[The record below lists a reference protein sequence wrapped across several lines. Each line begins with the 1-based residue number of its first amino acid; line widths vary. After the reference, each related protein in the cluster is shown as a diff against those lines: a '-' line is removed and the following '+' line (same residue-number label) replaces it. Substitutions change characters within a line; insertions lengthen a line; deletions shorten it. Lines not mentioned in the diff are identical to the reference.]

1 MSNRYESELSAFQD
15 EVWSSLEKYG
25 RKLGWGLSGIQPENW
40 ILLDHAVDELV
51 KLRDQLRWRDAKTE
65 KPQEGEL
72 CLIVMRNMIWP
83 NVIQYSEFGSYRSP
97 WDTDF
102 ILYWRPIGE
111 LPGGE

>member
-1 MSNRYESELSAFQD
+1 MMSSFYS
-15 EVWSSLEKYG
+15 V
-25 RKLGWGLSGIQPENW
+25 
-40 ILLDHAVDELV
+40 AVDELV
-51 KLRDQLRWRDAKTE
+51 RLRDQLRWRDAKTE

-111 LPGGE
+111 LPV

>member
-1 MSNRYESELSAFQD
+1 MGDRDAEHILNELQEARA
-15 EVWSSLEKYG
+15 EVD
-25 RKLGWGLSGIQPENW
+25 R
-40 ILLDHAVDELV
+40 
-51 KLRDQLRWRDAKTE
+51 LRDQLRWRDAKTE

-83 NVIQYSEFGSYRSP
+83 NVIQYSEFGFYRSP

-102 ILYWRPIGE
+102 ILHWRPVGP

>member
-1 MSNRYESELSAFQD
+1 MSDN
-15 EVWSSLEKYG
+15 WSTWHCEKCQIVLPWKDG
-25 RKLGWGLSGIQPENW
+25 MEN
-40 ILLDHAVDELV
+40 LKCVGCEMKAENAR
-51 KLRDQLRWRDAKTE
+51 LRDQLRWRDAKTE

-102 ILYWRPIGE
+102 ILHWRPVGP
-111 LPGGE
+111 LPGGER